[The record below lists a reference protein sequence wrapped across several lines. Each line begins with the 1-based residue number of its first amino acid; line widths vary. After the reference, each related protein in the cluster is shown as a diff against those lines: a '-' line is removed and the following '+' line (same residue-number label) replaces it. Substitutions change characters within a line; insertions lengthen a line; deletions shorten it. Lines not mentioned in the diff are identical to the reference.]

1 MEPFAFSEETRKEP
15 TQFEVLFRTDAT
27 EYRYILHMRQDF
39 VMHESLDR
47 IGIAFKL
54 QIQDRVLRLNPKE
67 DKKVQILNAVRTEV
81 EVGNSMILNGFT
93 NTLCKLENILDS

>member
-1 MEPFAFSEETRKEP
+1 MP
-15 TQFEVLFRTDAT
+15 D
-27 EYRYILHMRQDF
+27 ILPA
-39 VMHESLDR
+39 ELE
-47 IGIAFKL
+47 
-54 QIQDRVLRLNPKE
+54 E